1 MRAFFRGSCAIALG
15 LALLG
20 SPVGGL
26 FGLHAALAQG
36 AAPGGTPARAS
47 GSAAAGSSASAS
59 AAPDASY
66 YAYATQYY
74 LQYLSNRG
82 RPETSKD
89 PYHFFNYYQF
99 YRERYAA
106 EKKPQSPVSS
116 WLATMPFRSPRTQ
129 AFARFIQVASS
140 SAFPTDRWA
149 QPPKAVPQAAGK

>member
-1 MRAFFRGSCAIALG
+1 MRARFRRACAIALG

-20 SPVGGL
+20 SPAGGP
-26 FGLHAALAQG
+26 FGLHAARAQG
-36 AAPGGTPARAS
+36 VGAAS
-47 GSAAAGSSASAS
+47 GGASVSVGAPPSASAS
-59 AAPDASY
+59 APPDASY

-106 EKKPQSPVSS
+106 GKKPQSPVSS

-129 AFARFIQVASS
+129 AFARFIQVASG